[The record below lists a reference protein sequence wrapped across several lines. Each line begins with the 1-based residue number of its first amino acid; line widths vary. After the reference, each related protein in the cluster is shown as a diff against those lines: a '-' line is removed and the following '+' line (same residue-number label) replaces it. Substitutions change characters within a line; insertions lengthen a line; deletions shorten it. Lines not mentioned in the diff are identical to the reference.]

1 MGTKDTRAAHGAAA
15 KKDMLLFEDDKVT
28 LVTDEKHPLYDER
41 VHLEPT
47 EAMILNIIQY
57 GIIEPIIVWKDP
69 ETKKTLVVDGRQRT
83 KACREANKRIRKAG
97 GEPHRI
103 PAITRRADPGTSVGL
118 MISTN
123 EQRVQDTPLN
133 LARKA
138 SRMLELGKT
147 EAEVGVALGRTAGT
161 VKSLISLL
169 DAPAVVRHAV
179 EKEQISIS
187 DGYKLAKLEPEEA
200 KKKVEQLLKHAP
212 RVPGRKRSPNAKK
225 AREIV
230 DGPKKTNGVGHETNG
245 AGSVAKEFDAGM
257 RGFNQLENLK
267 RELDSVAD
275 KVDGDGKYKVEAA
288 LAVLGWMLGD
298 DKLSLKELVKAVTS

>member
-15 KKDMLLFEDDKVT
+15 KKDMLLFNDDQLT

-47 EAMILNIIQY
+47 EAMILNVMQY
-57 GIIEPIIVWKDP
+57 GVIEPVIVWKDP
-69 ETKKTLVVDGRQRT
+69 ETRKTLIVDGRQRL

-103 PAITRRADPGTSVGL
+103 SGITRRADAGTSVGL

-123 EQRVQDTPLN
+123 EQRIADTPLN

-147 EAEVGVALGRTAGT
+147 EAEVGVALGRAAGT
-161 VKSLISLL
+161 VKNLIALL

-179 EKEQISIS
+179 EQDKISIS

-225 AREIV
+225 ARAIV
-230 DGPKKTNGVGHETNG
+230 DGPSKVTTNG
-245 AGSVAKEFDAGM
+245 AATVAKDFDAGM
-257 RGFNQLENLK
+257 RGFNQLENLQ
-267 RELDSVAD
+267 RELREASKSPARD
-275 KVDGDGKYKVEAA
+275 AA
-288 LAVLGWMLGD
+288 LAVVSWALGD
-298 DKLSLKELVKAVTS
+298 DSLSFKELLGAVSA